1 MKTKQIHGYYINPD
15 HYITRREKIEEVV
28 NGLGLASVHR
38 INPFIDT
45 DPNKCNRMSRAHILA
60 IETADVKNHY
70 PYILFEDDCL
80 PMRDFPKTFNIPPEA
95 DLIYLG
101 GSNYRNPE
109 LPALSIEPFD
119 DEYLRVKYMLSA
131 HAILI
136 PDANGANLIWEAYTD
151 AISRGEF
158 NDVHLAKASD
168 KYNFLIP
175 KGGFYFYQEG
185 YNEGVTRF
193 NY

>member
-1 MKTKQIHGYYINPD
+1 MKTKQIHGYFINPD
-15 HYITRREKIEEVV
+15 QYFTRREKIEEVV
-28 NGLGLASVHR
+28 NSLGLASTHR

-80 PMRDFPKTFNIPPEA
+80 PMRDFPKIFNIPPEA

-109 LPALSIEPFD
+109 LPALSIEPFN
-119 DEYLRVKYMLSA
+119 DEFLRVKYMLSA

-136 PDANGANLIWEAYTD
+136 PDANGANLIWEAYTK
-151 AISRGEF
+151 AISKGEF
-158 NDVHLAKASD
+158 DDVHLAKASD
-168 KYNFLIP
+168 KYNFLVP

>member
-1 MKTKQIHGYYINPD
+1 MKIKQIYGYYINPSD
-15 HYITRREKIEEVV
+15 YATRTEKIEEVV

-80 PMRDFPKTFNIPPEA
+80 PMRDFPKEIPIPVDA

-101 GSNYRNPE
+101 GSNYWNPE
-109 LPALSIEPFD
+109 LPPLGLGLFD
-119 DEYLRVKYMLSA
+119 DDYLRVLYMLSA

-136 PDANGANLIWEAYTD
+136 PDANGANIIWEAYTE
-151 AISRGEF
+151 AIKKGGF
-158 NDVHLAKASD
+158 NDIELDLVSD

-175 KGGFYFYQEG
+175 KNGSYFYQEG
-185 YNEGVTRF
+185 INEGITRF
-193 NY
+193 YY